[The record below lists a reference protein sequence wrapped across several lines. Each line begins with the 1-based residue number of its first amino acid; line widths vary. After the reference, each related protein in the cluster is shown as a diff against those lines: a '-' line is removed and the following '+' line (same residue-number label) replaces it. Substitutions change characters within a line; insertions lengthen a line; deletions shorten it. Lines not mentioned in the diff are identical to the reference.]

1 MTILTEQSIRRCK
14 IIDPWMPR
22 TKYLGV
28 SFGQSFAGYDIRLD
42 KGVNLEAGRTS
53 LAISRERF
61 TMPCN
66 VMGIVHDKSTWARL
80 GIQVQNTVIEP
91 GWIGYLTLEIS
102 YSPLSGK
109 LTPLYT
115 IPGGVGIAQVIF
127 HLIDTHVEGYEGKYQ
142 DAGSDVQPAIFTLD
156 D

>member
-14 IIDPWMPR
+14 IISPWEPR
-22 TKYLGV
+22 TNYQGV
-28 SFGQSFAGYDIRLD
+28 SYGQSYAGYDIRLD
-42 KGVNLEAGRTS
+42 KGINLEVGRTS
-53 LAISRERF
+53 LAISKERF
-61 TMPCN
+61 TMPPN

-91 GWIGYLTLEIS
+91 GWTGYLTLEIS
-102 YSPLSGK
+102 YMPLFGK

-127 HLIDTHVEGYEGKYQ
+127 HFIDAHVEGYEGKYQ
-142 DAGSDVQPAIFTLD
+142 DAGPNVQPALFTGR
-156 D
+156 